1 MSAAQAKRLPQG
13 TMTRNYRMS
22 FSSLWLVDVQT
33 NVDTRLNAMRIT
45 IGQKIYTNVMVKC
58 PILYVIGDTLGLDM
72 FLCGQYKAYNYCT
85 CN

>member
-1 MSAAQAKRLPQG
+1 MGMMQDPLGHMSAAQAKCLPQG
-13 TMTRNYRMS
+13 TTTRNYHKQLDVI
-22 FSSLWLVDVQT
+22 FKPLVDVQT

-72 FLCGQYKAYNYCT
+72 LCG
-85 CN
+85 